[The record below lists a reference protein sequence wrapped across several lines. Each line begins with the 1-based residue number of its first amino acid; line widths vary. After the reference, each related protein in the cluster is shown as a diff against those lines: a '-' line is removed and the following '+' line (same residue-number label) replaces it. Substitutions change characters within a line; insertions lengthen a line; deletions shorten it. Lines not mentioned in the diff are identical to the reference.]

1 MAFSLHGYRLR
12 SFAVHFKIVLL
23 LVFIFY
29 FPLQASAASSGSFKT
44 QEYWNST
51 GLDFIHAADAYAM
64 GYTGAGI
71 TLGVIDTPVRFDHP
85 ELAGKMA
92 GQYMGIDGQTGQP
105 YIPKWEHDTH
115 GSHVAGIM
123 AALRNDMG
131 MHGVAFDASLV
142 SAGYLGVDQKNNPTN
157 LLLPNLVDFFA
168 ARPEIRVINNSWG
181 SSFYPSLETVEPD
194 PEEIRQEL
202 EIYSKSVFGQ
212 VIELAINYDK
222 VIVFAGGN
230 DTKKA
235 PSIDGALPRYMP
247 ELKTWLNV
255 ISLDIANI
263 TTASD
268 GTRTISPTGVSSF
281 SNLGYKAS
289 LWSVSAPGSSINS
302 LDAANNGYTLMG
314 GTSMAAPYVSG
325 ALGLVQQAFPWM
337 TGKQMADTILTT
349 ADNTFD
355 APDHLLQYST
365 DANGYINKVV
375 VTIVDNPGFTPSL
388 VTIESW
394 IDAAYASH
402 PGLRD
407 FLKYLLNNGS
417 YSTQNL
423 EREDVFGQGLLDV
436 GKAVRGIAR
445 LDANRMTAADVVAL
459 PELGSGNHALE
470 TFNTQGYSAE
480 FSNDI
485 TQRKWD
491 DTYHH
496 VDFQSG
502 VGADGTALDGLDVG
516 LRKTGAGLLVLSG
529 TNNYAGATVVDGGG
543 LAISKRSDGTGGVLQ
558 NSDVL
563 VRQGG
568 TLLGDGEIQTHVVNS
583 GTVAPGYRGLE
594 LTVADYT
601 QNADGTLQIGIA
613 ANKQYSV
620 LKAANAAFDG
630 ALRFSPTPGFYSNT
644 YAISAN
650 GVQAASYS
658 GTFSSVGMA
667 SASPTLGFDVVSSSS
682 PVGTAAI
689 TQQRAYNAYSRYA
702 DSATTSSMGRALYP
716 VSGQATGDMQN
727 LFQALD
733 WTDASGSEV
742 APAMEQLSPAS
753 YDAVARAG
761 LEAQRQLNMLLVQ
774 RFLGGSAPLGTASG
788 TGMSSGDAASGWQA
802 WALPFGSYNNMNAN
816 GGSAGF
822 TSSGAGLALGVDR
835 QWDSGLTAGFDVA
848 LSGRRTY
855 MHYAGEATAKTLAAS
870 VGGHAH
876 FKPSWWD
883 GGYVMGMA
891 RVGFEDVDMKRT
903 VNFNGYLRNHDS
915 RWTGLTTDFLAGG
928 GKDWSW
934 APSWGGVEAG
944 PLGWLE
950 YSLSSRPGF
959 TEDGAGAS
967 ALKVDAA
974 TYDSLS
980 SVLGA
985 HAKLSRTLENG
996 TALSWDTLAGWRHD
1010 WLDGSFHSDA
1020 SFKGYDAGFE
1030 SQSDIPGRD
1039 AMLVQTSLRAT
1050 HTSGFF
1056 AQVELGAE
1064 FFRSHSS
1071 SCSGG
1076 ISFGLEF

>member
-1 MAFSLHGYRLR
+1 MVSSLHGYWSR
-12 SFAVHFKIVLL
+12 SITVPFMLALLLL
-23 LVFIFY
+23 LVFC
-29 FPLQASAASSGSFKT
+29 FPLQTIAASSDSFKT

-92 GQYMGIDGQTGQP
+92 GQYMGIDERTGQP
-105 YIPKWEHDTH
+105 YVPIWRQDTH

-131 MHGVAFDASLV
+131 MHGVAFDANLV
-142 SAGYLGVDQKNNPTN
+142 SAGFLGADKDNNPLN
-157 LLLPNLVDFFA
+157 MLLPNLVDFFA

-181 SSFYPSLETVEPD
+181 SPYYPSLVTAD
-194 PEEIRQEL
+194 TSSAEIRQMLAE
-202 EIYSKSVFGQ
+202 SSGSVLGQ
-212 VIELAINYDK
+212 VFELAVGYDK

-230 DTKKA
+230 DTQKA
-235 PSIDGALPRYMP
+235 PSIEGALPRYMP

-255 ISLDIANI
+255 ISLDTGNI

-268 GTRTISPTGVSSF
+268 GTRTISPTGISSF
-281 SNLGYKAS
+281 SNLGYRAQ
-289 LWSVSAPGSSINS
+289 LWSVSAPGSNIYS
-302 LDAANNGYTLMG
+302 LDAANNRYTRMS

-337 TGKQMADTILTT
+337 TGKQMADAVLTT
-349 ADNTFD
+349 ADNVFN
-355 APDHLLQYST
+355 APDFIVQFSVDDY
-365 DANGYINKVV
+365 GYPNKII
-375 VTIVDNPGFTPSL
+375 VTRVENPNIPS
-388 VTIESW
+388 VSEVQQAIEQ
-394 IDAAYASH
+394 AYASQS
-402 PGLRD
+402 R
-407 FLKYLLNNGS
+407 LKGILLELLSDGKRGDQYLL
-417 YSTQNL
+417 
-423 EREDVFGQGLLDV
+423 REEVFGQGLLDV

-445 LDANRMTAADVVAL
+445 LDANRMTAADVVHL
-459 PELGSGNHALE
+459 PELGGATNALE
-470 TFNTQGYSAE
+470 TFDTQGYVAE

-491 DTYHH
+491 DKYHH
-496 VDFQSG
+496 QDFQSTQG
-502 VGADGTALDGLDVG
+502 VVDGAALNGKDVG

-529 TNNYAGATVVDGGG
+529 KNIYLGATVVDGGA
-543 LAISKRSDGTGGVLQ
+543 LAVSKRADGTGGILE
-558 NSDVL
+558 NSSVL

-568 TLLGDGEIQTHVVNS
+568 VLLGDGVIEQKVVNF
-583 GTVAPGYRGLE
+583 GTVAPGYRGHI
-594 LTVADYT
+594 LTVGDYT
-601 QNADGTLQIGIA
+601 QNADGTLQIGITA
-613 ANKQYSV
+613 DKRHAV
-620 LKAANAAFDG
+620 LNATNATLDG
-630 ALRFSPTPGFYSNT
+630 ALRFSPTPGFYANG
-644 YAISAN
+644 YAISVNSVQGAIAN
-650 GVQAASYS
+650 S
-658 GTFSSVGMA
+658 FSSVGMA
-667 SASPTLGFDVVSSSS
+667 SLSPTLGFNVASSNA
-682 PVGTAAI
+682 VGAAAI
-689 TQQRAYNAYSRYA
+689 TQQRAHNAYSRYA
-702 DSATTSSMGRALYP
+702 DSATTANVGDALY
-716 VSGQATGDMQN
+716 VVAGRATGDMQN

-733 WTDASGSEV
+733 WSDPSGSGV
-742 APAMEQLSPAS
+742 APAMEQLSPNS

-761 LEAQRQLNMLLVQ
+761 LDAQRQLNLLLVK
-774 RFLGGSAPLGTASG
+774 RFLGGSAPMASASG
-788 TGMSSGDAASGWQA
+788 TGLSSGDAASGGWQA
-802 WALPFGSYNNMNAN
+802 WALPFGSYSNVNAN

-835 QWDSGLTAGFDVA
+835 QWDSGLTTGLDVA

-855 MHYAGEATAKTLAAS
+855 MHYAGEAKAETLAAS

-876 FKPSWWD
+876 FKPFWWD
-883 GGYVMGMA
+883 GGYIMGMA
-891 RVGFEDVDMKRT
+891 RVGFEDVNMKRT
-903 VNFNGYLRNHDS
+903 VNFNGYLRNHNS

-934 APSWGGVEAG
+934 TPSWGGVEAG
-944 PLGWLE
+944 PLGWFE

-959 TEDGAGAS
+959 TEGGAGAS
-967 ALKVDAA
+967 ALKLDAA

-996 TALSWDTLAGWRHD
+996 TTLSWDTLAGWRHD

-1020 SFKGYDAGFE
+1020 SFKGYDASFE

-1039 AMLVQTSLRAT
+1039 AMLVQTGLRAT
-1050 HTSGFF
+1050 HASGFF
-1056 AQVELGAE
+1056 AQIELGAE

-1076 ISFGLEF
+1076 INFGLEF